1 MTTILLY
8 GDTVRSPALRHEV
21 PLEIVDPF
29 LYVARDD
36 DAFVLTSALELAR
49 IQATLPRATVQ
60 LREALGW
67 FELIEDGMPREQAEI
82 EVAVRALREWG
93 IEEAVV
99 PGDLGVAVADRLRDE
114 GLRLEVDSRPASR
127 SPSTCGRA
135 TTRAAAGRT

>member
-1 MTTILLY
+1 MATILLY

-60 LREALGW
+60 FAT
-67 FELIEDGMPREQAEI
+67 
-82 EVAVRALREWG
+82 
-93 IEEAVV
+93 
-99 PGDLGVAVADRLRDE
+99 
-114 GLRLEVDSRPASR
+114 
-127 SPSTCGRA
+127 PSG
-135 TTRAAAGRT
+135 GSS